1 MSEFAAPGPLPPT
14 PFSVPLSQLESP
26 TALPLHRA
34 GWGRGL
40 TWPRRSLVPGR
51 SAWLPALLFLA
62 SRLPSPLR
70 VPLEACGPSDPLL
83 RALLAGRP
91 GFSWDTPRPG
101 LTCPFGRCHPEG
113 PRLGPRLPGLHLGA
127 SRPHL
132 RPRGPWPLAL
142 GGRGSPCSAR
152 GQVAGL
158 PASSLPLRPL
168 WPVLTVRPLSFLC
181 LAWLAPSWLCP
192 CCPLWLCCPLSGCP
206 AFAPALRPPVPP
218 SAAPVTGQAACGPRT
233 SFGAIPSASPWVGC
247 REGHLGGVRRL
258 PPAGAGL
265 TSDPCQHRGVATGPS
280 GPAATPD
287 LSRRPS
293 AQWRGVAAHSGPPCA
308 LLTLVSAARATTR
321 DTARSC

>member
-1 MSEFAAPGPLPPT
+1 M

-113 PRLGPRLPGLHLGA
+113 PRLGPRLPPWAAPRCLQAASPAPGALAVSSGRAGLAVLSEGA
-127 SRPHL
+127 SGGAPSVFPASPAPVACSHSAFAVIPL
-132 RPRGPWPLAL
+132 PGLAGTQLAL
-142 GGRGSPCSAR
+142 SL
-152 GQVAGL
+152 L
-158 PASSLPLRPL
+158 PAVALLPPL
-168 WPVLTVRPLSFLC
+168 WVPCLRSCPSAPCPTLRSPRHWPGCLRSPDVIWSHPLSV
-181 LAWLAPSWLCP
+181 PMGRVQGGTSW
-192 CCPLWLCCPLSGCP
+192 G
-206 AFAPALRPPVPP
+206 
-218 SAAPVTGQAACGPRT
+218 
-233 SFGAIPSASPWVGC
+233 
-247 REGHLGGVRRL
+247 
-258 PPAGAGL
+258 
-265 TSDPCQHRGVATGPS
+265 
-280 GPAATPD
+280 
-287 LSRRPS
+287 
-293 AQWRGVAAHSGPPCA
+293 
-308 LLTLVSAARATTR
+308 RA
-321 DTARSC
+321 

>member
-1 MSEFAAPGPLPPT
+1 MLSEGASGGAP
-14 PFSVPLSQLESP
+14 SVFPASP
-26 TALPLHRA
+26 APVACSH
-34 GWGRGL
+34 
-40 TWPRRSLVPGR
+40 
-51 SAWLPALLFLA
+51 SASAVIP
-62 SRLPSPLR
+62 
-70 VPLEACGPSDPLL
+70 
-83 RALLAGRP
+83 
-91 GFSWDTPRPG
+91 
-101 LTCPFGRCHPEG
+101 
-113 PRLGPRLPGLHLGA
+113 LPGLAGTQ
-127 SRPHL
+127 
-132 RPRGPWPLAL
+132 LAL
-142 GGRGSPCSAR
+142 SL
-152 GQVAGL
+152 L
-158 PASSLPLRPL
+158 PAVALLPPL
-168 WPVLTVRPLSFLC
+168 WVPC
-181 LAWLAPSWLCP
+181 LRSCPS
-192 CCPLWLCCPLSGCP
+192 
-206 AFAPALRPPVPP
+206 APVPP